1 MTNKRAILKFKT
13 IPTQLTEKQ
22 FNLFVLPHLSKGKR
36 GPRSKLPFFKT
47 FNYIL
52 KLIHTGVQWYCL
64 PIEKDHNGEKEI
76 YFTSIYRTFR
86 RWMKDGSLLGI
97 FGSSLILLVKN
108 NLLDTSVLHG
118 DGTTTVAK
126 KGGDVIGYSGH
137 KHQTGEK
144 IVAIVDRNVNIIAP
158 FVTAPANK
166 NESILFPEALYG
178 LKKIAEFVGI
188 DLSGSVMSLDSA
200 YDSRVNRK
208 MIFNNDMIPNIKE
221 NKRNRKKTKRGP
233 KRIYDENI
241 FRERFYTVERA
252 FAWED
257 KFKRLLM
264 RFERIS
270 AVHFGMKLIAYAMIN
285 LRHFCIT

>member
-1 MTNKRAILKFKT
+1 MTNKRIPLEFNT
-13 IPTQLTEKQ
+13 IPTQLTEEQ
-22 FNLFVLPHLSKGKR
+22 FNLFVFRHLSKGKR

-64 PIEKDHNGEKEI
+64 PIEKNFNGETEI
-76 YFTSIYRTFR
+76 HFISVYRAFR
-86 RWMKDGSLLGI
+86 RWVEDGSLLKV
-97 FGSSLILLVKN
+97 FESSVISLAKN
-108 NLLDTSVLHG
+108 NLLNTTILHG

-137 KHQTGEK
+137 KHQMGEK
-144 IVAIVDRNVNIIAP
+144 IVAIVDRHANIIAP
-158 FVTAPANK
+158 FITAPANK
-166 NESILFPEALYG
+166 NESILFPGALQG
-178 LKKIAEFVGI
+178 LKKIAKFVGI
-188 DLSGSVMSLDSA
+188 DLSGSVISLDSA

-221 NKRNRKKTKRGP
+221 NKRNHKKAKRGP
-233 KRIYDENI
+233 KRIYDESI
-241 FRERFYTVERA
+241 FQERFYTIERA

-270 AVHFGMKLIAYAMIN
+270 ANHFGMKLIAYAMIN
-285 LRHFCIT
+285 LRSFCAA

>member
-1 MTNKRAILKFKT
+1 MTNKRIPQEFKT
-13 IPTQLTEKQ
+13 IPIQVTEEQ

-36 GPRSKLPFFKT
+36 GPHSKLPFFKI

-64 PIEKDHNGEKEI
+64 PIEKDFNGATEI
-76 YFTSIYRTFR
+76 HFTNVYRAFR
-86 RWMKDGSLLGI
+86 RWVRDGSLLKV
-97 FGSSLILLVKN
+97 FGSSVMSLAQC
-108 NLLDTSVLHG
+108 NLLDTSILHG
-118 DGTTTVAK
+118 DGTTTAAK

-137 KHQTGEK
+137 KHLVGEK
-144 IVAIVDRNVNIIAP
+144 IVAIVDRHANIIAP
-158 FVTAPANK
+158 FIRAPANE
-166 NESILFPEALYG
+166 NESILFPGALQG
-178 LKKIAEFVGI
+178 LKKIAKFVGI
-188 DLSGSVMSLDSA
+188 NLSGSVMSLDSA

-208 MIFNNDMIPNIKE
+208 MIFNNEMIPNIKE

-233 KRIYDENI
+233 KRIYNEGV
-241 FRERFYTVERA
+241 FQERFYTVERA

-270 AVHFGMKLIAYAMIN
+270 AVHF
-285 LRHFCIT
+285 